1 MRILVPVLAFLL
13 LPACGGSGGG
23 SGGGGSPI
31 ETVEPFVR
39 LIEGGNS
46 GLAVTLT
53 GGSSVFVSK
62 SGGGELAFSDPDSGA
77 SQSLGTTVVMACVA
91 SNGELLWERDPPAGS
106 YSLESLHAAPGGTF
120 WLLGRSPGGL
130 TFEGR
135 MLDSE
140 GFGAM
145 IFAALFD
152 ASGNVID
159 VRVLALGD
167 DLGNAVFTLGAD
179 GSSALALTLSGTA
192 VFNPIAADRLQ
203 ASNTPDDLSVLRYD
217 AAGRILWRRHVQSAG
232 QDVIATAMC
241 LRPDGDLVFHMHYDW
256 NSTTIL
262 WITDV
267 TDSPHLDADSALVQL
282 DATGALVHVYE
293 SSSADWTVNAIA
305 QHLDGHVLCGAYTGT
320 LVDANGEGNDLKTDE
335 KPGFVMRCGE
345 DGRPEWTVL
354 QDPDGLNDRAAFFS
368 VDTDTAGR
376 ILLAGAVEGSVT
388 FQTRTISTGIRSFG
402 PSDNGVVMILGA
414 DSSGLWLDTI
424 RATTWSSAGPAAF
437 LPNGDV
443 AITGQV
449 VDSFS
454 IKGQPVDVTFAGDA
468 IFLIRLSLD

>member
-1 MRILVPVLAFLL
+1 M
-13 LPACGGSGGG
+13 
-23 SGGGGSPI
+23 
-31 ETVEPFVR
+31 
-39 LIEGGNS
+39 
-46 GLAVTLT
+46 
-53 GGSSVFVSK
+53 FVSK
-62 SGGGELAFSDPDSGA
+62 SGGGELTFSDPDSGA
-77 SQSLGTTVVMACVA
+77 SQSLGTAVVMACVA
-91 SNGELLWERDPPAGS
+91 SNGELLWEREPPDGS
-106 YSLESLHAAPGGTF
+106 YALESLHAAPGGTF
-120 WLLGRSPGGL
+120 WLLGRSNGGL

-145 IFAALFD
+145 IFAAQFD

-167 DLGNAVFTLGAD
+167 DLGDAVFTLGAD

-203 ASNTPDDLSVLRYD
+203 VSNTPDDLNVLRYD
-217 AAGRILWRRHVQSAG
+217 PAGRILWRRRVQSAG
-232 QDVIATAMC
+232 KDVIATAMC

-267 TDSPHLDADSALVQL
+267 GDSPRLDADSALVQL
-282 DATGALVHVYE
+282 DATGAPVHVYE
-293 SSSADWTVNAIA
+293 SPSADWTVNAIA
-305 QHLDGHVLCGAYTGT
+305 PHLDGHVLCGIYIGT
-320 LVDANGEGNDLKTDE
+320 LVDANGEGNDLKTVKTEE
-335 KPGFVMRCGE
+335 KSGFVMRCGE

-354 QDPDGLNDRAAFFS
+354 QEPDGTDDRTEFFS
-368 VDTDTAGR
+368 VDTDAAGR
-376 ILLAGAVEGSVT
+376 ILLAGVVEGSAT
-388 FQTRTISTGIRSFG
+388 FLSETINSFG

-414 DSSGLWLDTI
+414 DGSGLWLDTI

-443 AITGQV
+443 AIAGQV

-454 IKGQPVDVTFAGDA
+454 IKGQPIDVTLAGDA